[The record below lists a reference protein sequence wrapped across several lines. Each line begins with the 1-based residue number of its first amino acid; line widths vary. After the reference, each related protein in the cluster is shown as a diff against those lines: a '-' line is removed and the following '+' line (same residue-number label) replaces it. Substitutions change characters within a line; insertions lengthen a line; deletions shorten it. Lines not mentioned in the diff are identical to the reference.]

1 MKTRKALL
9 ILAATVTA
17 SSIYA
22 DKIQFSEAP
31 PAVQQ
36 AIRQKSGRHPI
47 EDIDREVRNG
57 QTVYEASWKS
67 GGAQQELLVSEA
79 GTILRD
85 VVGTG
90 ASTGLAQDNLT
101 LANKT
106 GIELTETP
114 RAVQAAIYKQI
125 PTAPIDGVQ
134 KGIWNGQTIY
144 EVTYRDNGKP
154 KTYQVTESG
163 QPVVGKRAVGFQPRY
178 MSLADKNVPLA
189 AGSKLA
195 FETAPAPVQKTV
207 QHIAGGARVEDF
219 ERGQWNGRTVYQAA
233 FKQNGQHTEL
243 QVLED
248 GTILTKEPA
257 SPNSGNSRA
266 SVGQPARTIQKNPS
280 NSGLLSGTY
289 PTLQRPEPS
298 AANANVDA
306 SSGNVRYAGLSDS
319 NVQLSGGAKMDV
331 NSAPAPVQNTLR
343 QLTGGAQVE
352 DLERGQW
359 NGRTV
364 YEAAFKRNG
373 QHTEIQV
380 LDDGSVLTKQ
390 LPTAAGSAAQ
400 GTAGAGQQ

>member
-9 ILAATVTA
+9 ILAAAATA

-22 DKIQFSEAP
+22 DKVQFSETP

-36 AIRQKSGRHPI
+36 AIRQKAGRHQI

-57 QTVYEASWKS
+57 QVTYEASWKS

-90 ASTGLAQDNLT
+90 VSTGLAQSNLT

-106 GIELTETP
+106 GIALTETP
-114 RAVQAAIYKQI
+114 RVVQAAIYNQI

-144 EVTYRDNGKP
+144 EVTYHENGQL
-154 KTYQVTESG
+154 KTYQVTETG
-163 QPVVGKRAVGFQPRY
+163 KPVVSNRPAVGFQPRY
-178 MSLADKNVPLA
+178 MGMADKNVPLSGGA
-189 AGSKLA
+189 KLA
-195 FETAPAPVQKTV
+195 FETAPQNVQKTV
-207 QHIAGGARVEDF
+207 QHIAAGARIEDF

-233 FKQNGQHTEL
+233 FKRNGQHTEL
-243 QVLED
+243 QVFED
-248 GTILTKEPA
+248 GTVVTKAPGA
-257 SPNSGNSRA
+257 SPGGTAQA
-266 SVGQPARTIQKNPS
+266 STGQPARTNPKNQS

-289 PTLQRPEPS
+289 PTLQRPGETS
-298 AANANVDA
+298 A
-306 SSGNVRYAGLSDS
+306 SGNPPTGVRYAGLSES
-319 NVQLSGGAKMDV
+319 NVQLSGGAKMDL
-331 NSAPAPVQNTLR
+331 NSAPAPVQNTIR
-343 QLTGGAQVE
+343 QVTGGAQVE
-352 DLERGQW
+352 DLERGMW

-373 QHTEIQV
+373 QHTEIQI
-380 LDDGSVLTKQ
+380 LDDGSVLAKQ
-390 LPTAAGSAAQ
+390 LPTAAGSPAP
-400 GTAGAGQQ
+400 GTAGAGRQ